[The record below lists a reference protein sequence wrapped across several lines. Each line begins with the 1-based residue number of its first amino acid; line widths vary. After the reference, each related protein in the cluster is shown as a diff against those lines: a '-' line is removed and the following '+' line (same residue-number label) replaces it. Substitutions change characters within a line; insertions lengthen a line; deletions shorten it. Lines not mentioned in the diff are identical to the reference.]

1 MILLV
6 IMLNTQYSVH
16 DTTGDNAQYI
26 LSIWYMILLVIMLN
40 TQYLVHDTIGDN
52 AQHSVFGT

>member
-6 IMLNTQYSVH
+6 IMLNTQYLVH
-16 DTTGDNAQYI
+16 GTTVDNSKI

-40 TQYLVHDTIGDN
+40 TQYLVHDTTVDN
-52 AQHSVFGT
+52 AQYSVFGT